1 MGKMDL
7 ATANRKLLIKMAKG
21 EPQRYEIR
29 FSIDI
34 KGNITIWGGE
44 PCEYQDCFI
53 QLATEDYLHLY
64 DGWKRGGELSRM
76 EREAGENLKRA
87 DLVRAFLEFRQ
98 KHPTDG
104 YGMFHG
110 CKWLGRDGADDGLRA
125 ERDDREEMKLE
136 LKKRNR
142 QYIFELY
149 GEKLPLDFDFKK
161 DYEKRLETRY
171 KSSLQ

>member
-1 MGKMDL
+1 MGTKDL
-7 ATANRKLLIKMAKG
+7 ATANRELLIKMAKG

-44 PCEYQDCFI
+44 PCEYHDCFI
-53 QLATEDYLHLY
+53 QLHTEDYLHLY
-64 DGWKRGGELSRM
+64 DGWNRGGELTRM
-76 EREAGENLKRA
+76 EREAGENLNRA
-87 DLVRAFLEFRQ
+87 DLVRAFLEFR
-98 KHPTDG
+98 KEHPTDG

-110 CKWLGRDGADDGLRA
+110 CKWLGRGGADDGLRT
-125 ERDDREEMKLE
+125 ERDDRDEMKLE
-136 LKKRNR
+136 LRKRNR

-149 GEKLPLDFDFKK
+149 GDKLPLDFDFKK
-161 DYEKRLETRY
+161 DYEERLKTRN